1 MNKNINSFAENM
13 NITVAQQAN
22 ELALLTAMQEAMTNN
37 DTFVTYDIQDKKN
50 KKKTVE
56 LPSYVSITNRLK
68 SLEESI
74 NTILKGKGS
83 VNLVDGSRRMI
94 KMNAIPKA
102 PEQITGLQ
110 DPSLFIIDNN
120 WFFEQFMFPG
130 AAVEIDLTGQIEDTA
145 DRVKV
150 VRVILNS
157 NDVATRDMWN
167 NNRSTNSYDYISMLT
182 LLEAN
187 EIPYS
192 LDEEVVQLPLV
203 ANTQSGTFEVVD
215 DPEVLNR
222 NVWYKLDNI
231 TYSTISDDGVDQG
244 KNNILSK
251 GDQLSY
257 SDAIFEVVEIDQNSN
272 RVRLKRLN
280 GAATPGAYSIFSYY
294 QDPFRNKVINVRFGI
309 HEYNIIYVKGV
320 NEDYNLQADVWS
332 TPIKFASDE
341 LIYKNSAG
349 NITSQNF
356 YNYYVNNVADWGS
369 DMIAD
374 AKEHNIKAYYGTI
387 PNAPVLNVDD
397 LRVVQINTQINAAI
411 DTLDVKNTASEIQS
425 VKS

>member
-167 NNRSTNSYDYISMLT
+167 NNISTNSYDYISILT

-251 GDQLSY
+251 GD
-257 SDAIFEVVEIDQNSN
+257 
-272 RVRLKRLN
+272 
-280 GAATPGAYSIFSYY
+280 
-294 QDPFRNKVINVRFGI
+294 
-309 HEYNIIYVKGV
+309 
-320 NEDYNLQADVWS
+320 
-332 TPIKFASDE
+332 
-341 LIYKNSAG
+341 
-349 NITSQNF
+349 
-356 YNYYVNNVADWGS
+356 
-369 DMIAD
+369 
-374 AKEHNIKAYYGTI
+374 
-387 PNAPVLNVDD
+387 
-397 LRVVQINTQINAAI
+397 
-411 DTLDVKNTASEIQS
+411 
-425 VKS
+425 